1 MTFSLASQ
9 EAHKLIPR
17 VISFV
22 DAPGPLKTESEISSG
37 NQGINL
43 KADHIFLGRLKCQ
56 VARPFTRDRRNPDSS
71 GTTWVRTFPASGEGR
86 ATWHFSLPNT
96 TSSIQSSAKR
106 LSHFIYSYSP
116 TCSWSSCS
124 DPCQH
129 MQTNHSLSACSCAKD
144 DPANRELLRNTITKA
159 PLTTQSRVKCLH
171 PCSQLRCWDTTVF
184 M

>member
-1 MTFSLASQ
+1 MAYQHEQERDLDSWLVLSKNMTFSLASQ

-71 GTTWVRTFPASGEGR
+71 GTT
-86 ATWHFSLPNT
+86 
-96 TSSIQSSAKR
+96 
-106 LSHFIYSYSP
+106 
-116 TCSWSSCS
+116 
-124 DPCQH
+124 
-129 MQTNHSLSACSCAKD
+129 
-144 DPANRELLRNTITKA
+144 
-159 PLTTQSRVKCLH
+159 
-171 PCSQLRCWDTTVF
+171 
-184 M
+184 